1 MNPSLPINDPCQT
14 DPCWLAARHA
24 QARIYSLLAQPAP
37 PIITPVNRQRAR
49 GRQLAHPSCAT
60 KQSLHTPRPGL
71 ASPTPVSKS
80 P

>member
-1 MNPSLPINDPCQT
+1 MIPSPLTNDSSQT
-14 DPCWLAARHA
+14 YSCWLAARRA

-49 GRQLAHPSCAT
+49 GRQLAHPSSAT
-60 KQSLHTPRPGL
+60 KQSLHAPRPGL
-71 ASPTPVSKS
+71 ASLTPVSKS